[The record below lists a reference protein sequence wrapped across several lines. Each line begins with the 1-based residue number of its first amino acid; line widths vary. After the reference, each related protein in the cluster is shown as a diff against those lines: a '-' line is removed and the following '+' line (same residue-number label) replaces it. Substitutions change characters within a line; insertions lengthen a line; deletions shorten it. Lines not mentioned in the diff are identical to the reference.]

1 MRSLALRLFSLL
13 PHAQDLTRSARSI
26 PICWDTEE
34 IAYFVG
40 FQVDLVDQPNA
51 ILDRMRDGSYVVN
64 YSLVGNAYNTTI
76 LRNPSVIASSDA
88 DSNKT
93 ISMQSIELGNVME
106 ALDEWAMPDDSN
118 ESEQMQDLTPPQQQ
132 QQQSTSQSTAQQ
144 QQQQR
149 TSPPTQQQQQQGQR
163 ARNGG
168 GSVAGS
174 VSSSGTTSQAT
185 LKPTPGAAMGGA
197 GGEPSNKTDDELLNI
212 VMQRGSGALELE
224 PDKRAFNKLLLG
236 HADDFIHVLS
246 LKGSL
251 LYCSPAVARV
261 LEYEA
266 SELVGATLSSLCH
279 PSDVVPVMRQLK
291 DASSASNPHVRLLYR
306 IRRKHSG
313 YVWIESIGKLHIEPG
328 KGRKAVIAVARPRDV
343 LQMNWNELRQ
353 SGGLGD
359 TEFWLKLNPRGT
371 VLAATFGT
379 QLLLG
384 RLPQDLVGSSILEY
398 IIPENHGSVEVA
410 LQQAQLGA
418 PATVQYKVRGRR
430 GLVDVVT
437 SACPPLLHVPP
448 PHLRTRLTPCPA
460 TCRVLPALRRAER
473 SHRAARR
480 ERPAPRVHYRPDQ
493 RARFGAAQGQE
504 HLWLVGARVGLERS
518 LARHFG
524 RRLERLERQQSR
536 GQFDGRHG
544 IPEHVQDP
552 DAPELGQR
560 QRL

>member
-1 MRSLALRLFSLL
+1 MRPHLARCDSLL
-13 PHAQDLTRSARSI
+13 YSQLTFRPPCSI

-76 LRNPSVIASSDA
+76 LRNPSVIASSEA

-93 ISMQSIELGNVME
+93 ISMQSIELGGVME
-106 ALDEWAMPDDSN
+106 ALDEWAMPDDQP
-118 ESEQMQDLTPPQQQ
+118 EEQMQDLALVPQQQ
-132 QQQSTSQSTAQQ
+132 QQQQQRASPTSSSASQQQPAQQ
-144 QQQQR
+144 QQQQ
-149 TSPPTQQQQQQGQR
+149 QQR
-163 ARNGG
+163 PRNGG

-174 VSSSGTTSQAT
+174 VSSAGTVAPQTV
-185 LKPTPGAAMGGA
+185 KPTPGAAMGGA
-197 GGEPSNKTDDELLNI
+197 GGEPSTKTDDELLNI
-212 VMQRGSGALELE
+212 VMSRGAGALELE

-371 VLAATFGT
+371 VLAATYGT
-379 QLLLG
+379 QMLLG
-384 RLPQDLVGSSILEY
+384 TQPQDLVGSSLLEY
-398 IIPENHGSVEVA
+398 VIPENHGAVEVA

-430 GLVDVVT
+430 GMIDVVT
-437 SACPPLLHVPP
+437 SASSLALPPSCRRA
-448 PHLRTRLTPCPA
+448 RTR
-460 TCRVLPALRRAER
+460 
-473 SHRAARR
+473 
-480 ERPAPRVHYRPDQ
+480 PR
-493 RARFGAAQGQE
+493 G
-504 HLWLVGARVGLERS
+504 
-518 LARHFG
+518 
-524 RRLERLERQQSR
+524 
-536 GQFDGRHG
+536 
-544 IPEHVQDP
+544 
-552 DAPELGQR
+552 
-560 QRL
+560 

>member
-384 RLPQDLVGSSILEY
+384 L
-398 IIPENHGSVEVA
+398 
-410 LQQAQLGA
+410 
-418 PATVQYKVRGRR
+418 
-430 GLVDVVT
+430 
-437 SACPPLLHVPP
+437 
-448 PHLRTRLTPCPA
+448 
-460 TCRVLPALRRAER
+460 
-473 SHRAARR
+473 
-480 ERPAPRVHYRPDQ
+480 
-493 RARFGAAQGQE
+493 
-504 HLWLVGARVGLERS
+504 S
-518 LARHFG
+518 LIH
-524 RRLERLERQQSR
+524 
-536 GQFDGRHG
+536 
-544 IPEHVQDP
+544 I
-552 DAPELGQR
+552 
-560 QRL
+560 